1 MVIAK
6 ISVLILT
13 CILVLICSL
22 MPQINT
28 SSYIQPTVT
37 SKFIFFMYSCLIV
50 AVVYASIIL
59 FQKDK
64 VIRVS
69 KLDLM
74 LFWLLLY
81 IVFNK
86 LFFQTYSSFS
96 IRFFELLGLSLVYLA
111 MRILK
116 ARYLVWVLMAVIV
129 SGTIQAV
136 YGNLQLLG
144 YYPSNHSGFKM
155 TGSFFNPGPYAGFLA
170 AVWPI
175 ALGIYL
181 FRDTLLRLSWVA
193 NLKTSKVWYSI
204 IRYGI
209 ECVALLGIIS
219 ILLVLP
225 ASRSRAAWLSVILS
239 SAVLLE
245 CRYQILRKIAAKISK
260 LRKVILG
267 AISVLIIAGGLYGV
281 YHLKKGSSDGR
292 LFIWNVSTQIIKE
305 NPLIGVGFD
314 RFKAHYMDSQAAY
327 FREHIGESESLVAD
341 NSYYAFNEFL
351 QFTVEEGCIG
361 AILLIGVIFLV
372 FTTKPKEDL
381 RFLYVI
387 AIGGIIA
394 ISVFAFF
401 SYPMQ
406 VLPVKLVLVVLL
418 ASLGIIDSRKWQS
431 QPKLNKPI
439 YLLGQTVVVAFLFFG
454 AFKVYTYTRTLGQAY
469 KDWQTAFVTYN
480 YGDYEGALKSYQE
493 AYPLLNKEGDFLM
506 NYGKTLTMAK
516 KHDEAVTVLEDTKHY
531 LNTTIVE
538 TALGDAYKALGN
550 YDKAEMA
557 YLNAANMIPVRF
569 YPLYLLAKLYD
580 ESGQDN
586 KALTMANTILE
597 KDVKIPS
604 TAIREIKAEMKKMI
618 TNKIPSNPTN

>member
-1 MVIAK
+1 MIAK
-6 ISVLILT
+6 ISLLILT
-13 CILVLICSL
+13 GILLLLFGLI
-22 MPQINT
+22 PQLNI
-28 SSYIQPTVT
+28 SSYIQPTVI
-37 SKFIFFMYSCLIV
+37 SKFIFFIYSCLAV
-50 AVVYASIIL
+50 AFAYSLIIF

-64 VIRVS
+64 VIRIS
-69 KLDLM
+69 KLDLV
-74 LFWLLLY
+74 LFLLLFY
-81 IVFNK
+81 IILNK
-86 LFFQTYSSFS
+86 LYIQTYSSFS
-96 IRFFELLGLSLVYLA
+96 IRFLELLVLSLVYLA
-111 MRILK
+111 IRVLK
-116 ARYLVWVLMAVIV
+116 TKHLVWILLAVIV

-136 YGNLQLLG
+136 HGNMQLLG

-181 FRDTLLRLSWVA
+181 FGDALLRLSWVA
-193 NLKTSKVWYSI
+193 NLKTSKIWYTV

-209 ECVALLGIIS
+209 EYIALLGIIS

-245 CRYQILRKIAAKISK
+245 YRYQILRKIATNVSK

-267 AISVLIIAGGLYGV
+267 TISVLIIAGGLYGV
-281 YHLKKGSSDGR
+281 YHLKKGSSEGR

-305 NPLIGVGFD
+305 NPLMGVGFD

-351 QFTVEEGCIG
+351 QFTVEEGAIG
-361 AILLIGVIFLV
+361 AILLIGTIFLV
-372 FTTKPKEDL
+372 FSIKPKEDL

-394 ISVFAFF
+394 IAVFAFF

-406 VLPVKLVLVVLL
+406 VLPIKLVLIVLL
-418 ASLGIIDSRKWQS
+418 SLFAIVDSDKWQL
-431 QPKLNKPI
+431 QPRATKPI
-439 YLLGQTVVVAFLFFG
+439 LLLKQIIIVPSGVFVIFI
-454 AFKVYTYTRTLGQAY
+454 VYTHIKALDQSF

-480 YGDYEGALKSYQE
+480 YGDYEGALESYE
-493 AYPLLNKEGDFLM
+493 KAYPLLNKEGDFLM
-506 NYGKTLTMAK
+506 NYGKTLAMAK
-516 KHDEAVTVLEDTKHY
+516 KYNEAVTVLEDTKHY

-550 YDKAEMA
+550 YDKAETA
-557 YLNAANMIPVRF
+557 YQNAANMVPVRF

-580 ESGQDN
+580 ESGQES

-597 KDVKIPS
+597 KEVKIPS

-618 TNKIPSNPTN
+618 TNKTPSNPAN